1 MMEDGM
7 MGPVMMVSMT
17 IVMILVLTALIA
29 GVVWLVRTL
38 ADTRRP
44 NDERR
49 ATEVLEMRYARGELD
64 RDEYL
69 QRREDLQQLT

>member
-17 IVMILVLTALIA
+17 IVIILVLAALIA
-29 GVVWLVRTL
+29 GIVWLVRTL
-38 ADTRRP
+38 TDSPRSNNQRT
-44 NDERR
+44 

>member
-7 MGPVMMVSMT
+7 MGQVMVVSMT

-38 ADTRRP
+38 ADSRRP
-44 NDERR
+44 NGERR

-69 QRREDLQQLT
+69 QLREDLQQLT